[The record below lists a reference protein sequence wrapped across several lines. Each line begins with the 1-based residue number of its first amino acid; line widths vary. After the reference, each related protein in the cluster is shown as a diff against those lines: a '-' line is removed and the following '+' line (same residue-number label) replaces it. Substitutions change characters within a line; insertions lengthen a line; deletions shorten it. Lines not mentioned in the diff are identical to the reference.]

1 VEKILT
7 IFGKSIILNQ
17 MMTILLKRIEALEE
31 RVKALESKRSTSTK
45 FSPPSL
51 SDVIAYLD
59 DVVLSKKFYCH
70 YESNGWKVGKNSMKS
85 WRAAADQ
92 WRARE
97 INQTKTTQDEQRIGR
112 ISTEELQSFTKR

>member
-1 VEKILT
+1 
-7 IFGKSIILNQ
+7 

-31 RVKALESKRSTSTK
+31 RVKALETKRSTSTK

-51 SDVIAYLD
+51 SDVVTYLED
-59 DVVLSKKFYCH
+59 LVLAKKFYCH

-92 WRARE
+92 WKARE
-97 INQTKTTQDEQRIGR
+97 INQTKNTQDEQRIGR
-112 ISTEELQSFTKR
+112 ISTAELQSFTKR